1 MKYGEISEDVK
12 EILDEVIENETNL
25 FNYMNIY
32 YYSVDKQK
40 TVIKVS
46 KLNPLAETVAKKPD
60 TVVITVRECIFERL
74 NPNQQKMLVEDAVN
88 QILFDDEKEKITIEA
103 PAITMTAGG
112 WRKYGKELADTYELC
127 LLTAQQLEEEE
138 KEAKAAE
145 KGMKKNKF
153 DESFI

>member
-1 MKYGEISEDVK
+1 MKFGEISEDVK
-12 EILDEVIENETNL
+12 EVLDEVIGKTGL

-40 TVIKVS
+40 TVLKAS
-46 KLNPLAETVAKKPD
+46 KLNPLAETVIRKPD
-60 TVVITVRECIFERL
+60 TVVITVREAIFERL
-74 NPNQQKMLVEDAVN
+74 SPTQQKMLIEDLAN

-103 PAITMTAGG
+103 PAITMTASG

-138 KEAKAAE
+138 KEAKEIAKEA
-145 KGMKKNKF
+145 KKNKHK
-153 DESFI
+153 EN

>member
-1 MKYGEISEDVK
+1 MKLGEISEDVK
-12 EILDEVIENETNL
+12 EILDDVIENNTNL

-46 KLNPLAETVAKKPD
+46 KLNPLGEAVSKKPD
-60 TVVITVRECIFERL
+60 TVVITIRENIFERL
-74 NPNQQKMLVEDAVN
+74 NLNQQKMLVEDAVY
-88 QILFDDEKEKITIEA
+88 QILFDDEKEKIKIDQ
-103 PAITMTAGG
+103 PAITMTADG

-138 KEAKAAE
+138 KEAKAAAKE
-145 KGMKKNKF
+145 AKKARRNQ
-153 DESFI
+153 D

>member
-1 MKYGEISEDVK
+1 MKFGEISEDVK
-12 EILDEVIENETNL
+12 EVLDEVIDKTGL

-40 TVIKVS
+40 TVLKAS
-46 KLNPLAETVAKKPD
+46 KLNPLAETVARKPD
-60 TVVITVRECIFERL
+60 TVVITVRETIFERL
-74 NPNQQKMLVEDAVN
+74 SPTQQKMLVEDLAN

-103 PAITMTAGG
+103 PAITMTASG

-138 KEAKAAE
+138 KEAKEMAKEA
-145 KGMKKNKF
+145 KKNKRK
-153 DESFI
+153 EE

>member
-1 MKYGEISEDVK
+1 MKFGEISEDVK
-12 EILDEVIENETNL
+12 EVLDDVIDKTGL

-40 TVIKVS
+40 TVLKAS
-46 KLNPLAETVAKKPD
+46 KLNPLAETVIRKPD
-60 TVVITVRECIFERL
+60 TVVITVREAIFERL
-74 NPNQQKMLVEDAVN
+74 SPTQQKMLIEDLAN

-103 PAITMTAGG
+103 PTITMTASG

-138 KEAKAAE
+138 KEAKEA
-145 KGMKKNKF
+145 KKNKRK
-153 DESFI
+153 ET

>member
-1 MKYGEISEDVK
+1 MKFGEISEDVK
-12 EILDEVIENETNL
+12 EVLDDVIDKTGL

-40 TVIKVS
+40 TVLKAS
-46 KLNPLAETVAKKPD
+46 KLNPLAETVIRKPD
-60 TVVITVRECIFERL
+60 TVVITVREAIFERL
-74 NPNQQKMLVEDAVN
+74 SPTQQKMLIEDLAN

-103 PAITMTAGG
+103 PKITMTASG

-138 KEAKAAE
+138 KEAKEA
-145 KGMKKNKF
+145 KKNKRK
-153 DESFI
+153 EA

>member
-1 MKYGEISEDVK
+1 MKFGEISEDVK
-12 EILDEVIENETNL
+12 DLLDEVIEGTGL

-60 TVVITVRECIFERL
+60 SVIITVRESIFERL
-74 NPNQQKMLVEDAVN
+74 SPNQQKMLVEDAMSQV
-88 QILFDDEKEKITIEA
+88 LYDTEKEKISIEA
-103 PAITMTAGG
+103 PAITMTASG
-112 WRKYGKELADTYELC
+112 WKKYGKELADTYELC

-138 KEAKAAE
+138 KEAKEA
-145 KGMKKNKF
+145 MKEARKKHK
-153 DESFI
+153 EE

>member
-1 MKYGEISEDVK
+1 MKFGEISEDVK
-12 EILDEVIENETNL
+12 DLLDEVIEGTGL

-60 TVVITVRECIFERL
+60 SVIITVRESIFERL
-74 NPNQQKMLVEDAVN
+74 SPNQQKMLVEDAMSQV
-88 QILFDDEKEKITIEA
+88 LYDTEKEKISIES
-103 PAITMTAGG
+103 PAITMTASG

-138 KEAKAAE
+138 KEAKEA
-145 KGMKKNKF
+145 MKEARKKRK
-153 DESFI
+153 EE

>member
-1 MKYGEISEDVK
+1 MKFGEISEDVK
-12 EILDEVIENETNL
+12 DLLDEVIEGTGL

-46 KLNPLAETVAKKPD
+46 KLNLLAETVAKKPD
-60 TVVITVRECIFERL
+60 SVIITVRESIFERL
-74 NPNQQKMLVEDAVN
+74 SPNQQKMLVEDAMSQV
-88 QILFDDEKEKITIEA
+88 LYDTEKEKISIES
-103 PAITMTAGG
+103 PAITMTASG

-138 KEAKAAE
+138 KEAKEA
-145 KGMKKNKF
+145 MKEARKKRK
-153 DESFI
+153 EE

>member
-1 MKYGEISEDVK
+1 MKFGEISEDVK
-12 EILDEVIENETNL
+12 EVLDEVIDKTGL

-40 TVIKVS
+40 TVLKAS
-46 KLNPLAETVAKKPD
+46 KLNPLAETVARKPD
-60 TVVITVRECIFERL
+60 TVVITVREAIFERL
-74 NPNQQKMLVEDAVN
+74 SPTQQKMLVEDLAN

-103 PAITMTAGG
+103 PAITMTASG

-138 KEAKAAE
+138 KEAKEMAREA
-145 KGMKKNKF
+145 KKNKRK
-153 DESFI
+153 EE